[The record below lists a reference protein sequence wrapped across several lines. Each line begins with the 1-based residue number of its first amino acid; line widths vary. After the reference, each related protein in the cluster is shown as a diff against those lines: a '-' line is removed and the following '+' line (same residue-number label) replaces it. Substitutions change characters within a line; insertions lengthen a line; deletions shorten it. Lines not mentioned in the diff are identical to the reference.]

1 MSILKDA
8 PLSEISNH
16 TFASIIKNGASGEKA
31 LVSNHSF
38 QKGDI
43 VTTFEAENTSL
54 SPSYLTVQTGEHHH
68 ITLKPAFLQ
77 YINHSCKPNV
87 FFDTSS
93 MHLVALRE
101 ICIGDEFVF
110 FYPSTEWQMAQPFD
124 CYCGSTNCLQ
134 HISGAISLPSHL
146 LSKYDFTDFIQH
158 KLQNPLQ
165 K

>member
-16 TFASIIKNGASGEKA
+16 TFASIIKNGVSGEKA
-31 LVSNHSF
+31 LVSNQNF

-43 VTTFEAENTSL
+43 VTEFEAENTSH
-54 SPSYLTVQTGEHHH
+54 SPSYLTLQTGEHLH

-77 YINHSCKPNV
+77 YINHSCNPNV
-87 FFDTSS
+87 FFNTSS
-93 MHLVALRE
+93 MQLVALKE

-110 FYPSTEWQMAQPFD
+110 FYPSTEWKMAQPFD
-124 CYCGSTNCLQ
+124 CYCGSKNCLQ
-134 HISGAISLPSHL
+134 HISGAISLPTYIIS
-146 LSKYDFTDFIQH
+146 SYDFTDFIQH
-158 KLQNPLQ
+158 KLHNQLQ